1 MPDNTGQVQEEYL
14 NKLSQLEGKIAGDTF
29 VASFSKNCEVLKSMC
44 GLALVYENRMKQ
56 YTKEMKSILTDLKQ
70 AGGFRLEY
78 SLIGAPCCCQCHE
91 SEENASQAAEGGQEP
106 KAKEARTKEAETQT
120 EAQQST
126 DFIPPE
132 GSKLTVADMVTQAA
146 QEMCPAGAGGDYVYN
161 DQYHMFFSQSTGYYW
176 DPKTKLFYQPTT
188 GTYYS
193 YDEDT
198 QSYTVV
204 EPPGASGK
212 DRKDK
217 DRRRRSRSRDRRR
230 RRSRSRGNSRE
241 REHQQQQQRRRRRSR
256 SRPSKRLP
264 SPTSPRGGRGNRDV
278 GRDDDGAAGGSPRDQ
293 RRSPPRKSRR
303 SERSAD
309 EGELI
314 TEEEGSIEM
323 AILSED
329 EDSNAIT
336 NYPPCIR
343 FVVKQSQQLPPHSV
357 QMLPF
362 PGGVLGAPLKSDLC
376 VPDAGIGKRHCNIYF
391 ESDSQQYKVEQL
403 DGNNP
408 TKINGKPLKKG
419 AKHVLVHMD
428 RFELGEGTQLEVH
441 LHDRKDTCGNCEPG
455 LLQRRA
461 ELDAPS
467 PNSSANASSLS
478 SEAQRRRNLKG
489 LKKQYGLAE
498 EPYIE
503 PWLDDNPQ
511 YADRAGERRAR
522 VGSDFPHE
530 LDAAPAHAEVPM
542 ERSNKGFKML
552 QGMGWREGE
561 GLGRS
566 NQGGTQPVPVQM
578 RNERAGIGSEDAIHS
593 DDNNR
598 GERWKRARARYD
610 QIK

>member
-78 SLIGAPCCCQCHE
+78 SLIGAPCCCHCHD
-91 SEENASQAAEGGQEP
+91 SEEATSQTAENQQSKAS
-106 KAKEARTKEAETQT
+106 KMKEAETQT
-120 EAQQST
+120 ESQQST

-132 GSKLTVADMVTQAA
+132 GSKLTVGDMVTQAA

-212 DRKDK
+212 DRKEK

-241 REHQQQQQRRRRRSR
+241 REHQQRRRRRSR
-256 SRPSKRLP
+256 SRQSKRLP
-264 SPTSPRGGRGNRDV
+264 SPSSPRGSRNTRDLA
-278 GRDDDGAAGGSPRDQ
+278 RDEDGAGVAGSPRDL
-293 RRSPPRKSRR
+293 RRSPMRKGRR
-303 SERSAD
+303 CAERSAD
-309 EGELI
+309 EGELQS
-314 TEEEGSIEM
+314 EEEGSIEM

-343 FVVKQSQQLPPHSV
+343 FVVKQSQQLPVHSV

-376 VPDAGIGKRHCNIYF
+376 VPDPGVGKRHCNIYF

-428 RFELGEGTQLEVH
+428 RFELGEGTLLEVH

-467 PNSSANASSLS
+467 PNSSTSISTLS
-478 SEAQRRRNLKG
+478 SEAQRRKNLKG
-489 LKKQYGLAE
+489 MKKQYGLSE

-503 PWLDDNPQ
+503 PWLDGNPH

-530 LDAAPAHAEVPM
+530 PDAMPAHAEVPM
-542 ERSNKGFKML
+542 ECSNKGFKML

-566 NQGGTQPVPVQM
+566 NQGGTQPVSVQM
-578 RNERAGIGSEDAIHS
+578 RNERAGLGREDATTHS
-593 DDNNR
+593 DDNR